1 MGKLQD
7 SEYMRWLE
15 DAVRTVLEEH
25 PKCMALVAK
34 LDGEEVLTA
43 YYNAD
48 AEDKAVF
55 AHHIQSDVTMDI
67 IENNIDWIRELLFE
81 ESGGTS

>member
-1 MGKLQD
+1 MQD

-15 DAVRTVLEEH
+15 DAVRTVLEEQ
-25 PKCMALVAK
+25 PKCMVLVAK
-34 LDGEEVLTA
+34 LESEEVLTA

-67 IENNIDWIRELLFE
+67 IENNIDRIRELLFE
-81 ESGGTS
+81 GDGGTS